1 MLMPP
6 RTLAGAKSAVGY
18 NPNIGDI
25 ALYTPWGNLAVF
37 YRDSPYADG
46 LLYLGKVE
54 SGLEALSKVPNNT
67 KIFIERM

>member
-1 MLMPP
+1 MPP